1 MAKQKR
7 NTRQNRRDDANEA
20 PEQQRGEAQPA
31 PTEEQTGER
40 DDQAATE
47 VEELIEV
54 IELPDEVVDR
64 LRALQDERDA
74 AVAAR
79 QRALADFANFQRRSR
94 ENETRARA
102 DGVTSVIRS
111 LLPVLDQFDLALAQS
126 PEKLT
131 VEQLLQG
138 VKIVQQ
144 ELWKA
149 MRQHE
154 VEIIHPQP
162 GEEFDPNHHQAMMR
176 QPTDEFAPGTVVS
189 VMQPGYTI
197 GGVALRAAS
206 VSVAAPLEDAGAGEQ
221 QKNEGEAESPE
232 SPGEPG
238 DESSGG

>member
-7 NTRQNRRDDANEA
+7 NTKRGERRDEA
-20 PEQQRGEAQPA
+20 QHAPDQEQQPA
-31 PTEEQTGER
+31 AGNEPQREGDEDEVTG
-40 DDQAATE
+40 E

-64 LRALQDERDA
+64 LRALQEERDA
-74 AVAAR
+74 AISAR

-94 ENETRARA
+94 DNEIRARA
-102 DGVTSVIRS
+102 DGATGVIRS

-149 MRQHE
+149 MRQHD

-176 QPTDEFAPGTVVS
+176 QPTGDFEPGTIVA

-206 VSVAAPLEDAGAGEQ
+206 VSVAAPLEEAEADRGAE
-221 QKNEGEAESPE
+221 EGEAD
-232 SPGEPG
+232 G
-238 DESSGG
+238 DGAPADASDGDHNGG